1 MNENG
6 GVTTSGDTG
15 ATPAKLRD
23 IAVVVAL
30 KAAALIRKERAAI
43 GDLEN
48 VTTTK
53 SSSVDP
59 VTEVDKHSEQLI
71 TSTIAALRPGD
82 GFLGE
87 EGTRS
92 GSKTGV
98 TWVIDPIDGTVNFIY
113 GIPQYAVSIAA
124 AVDGEIVAGAVI
136 NVVTGELYRAAR
148 GEGTQKAY
156 TSLDVDVEHV
166 EFLPISASDVES
178 IGQSLLATGFA
189 YLASRRAKQAEI
201 LTHLLPTVRD
211 IRRMGSAAL
220 DLCALAEGRVDCYFE
235 HGIHPWDYAAGQI
248 VAEEAGAPMH
258 SPGIDVP
265 GSQGHPVWGSAPG
278 IEQDFRELL
287 ASARALDPIPD

>member
-1 MNENG
+1 MNQHNG
-6 GVTTSGDTG
+6 AAASKGTTTC
-15 ATPAKLRD
+15 PARLRD

-43 GDLEN
+43 GDLGK

-53 SSSVDP
+53 SSTVDP

-71 TSTIAALRPGD
+71 TSTVAALRPGD

-87 EGTRS
+87 EGARS
-92 GSKTGV
+92 SSQTGV

-148 GEGTQKAY
+148 GEGAEKAR
-156 TSLDVDVEHV
+156 TPLDTDVENV
-166 EFLPISASDVES
+166 EFLPITASGVDS

-201 LTHLLPTVRD
+201 LTHLLPAVRD

-220 DLCALAEGRVDCYFE
+220 DLCALAEGRVECYFE

-248 VAEEAGAPMH
+248 VAEEAGARMH

-265 GSQGHPVWGSAPG
+265 GSQGHPVWGAAPN
-278 IEQDFRELL
+278 IEQKFRELL
-287 ASARALDPIPD
+287 ASAHALDPIPD